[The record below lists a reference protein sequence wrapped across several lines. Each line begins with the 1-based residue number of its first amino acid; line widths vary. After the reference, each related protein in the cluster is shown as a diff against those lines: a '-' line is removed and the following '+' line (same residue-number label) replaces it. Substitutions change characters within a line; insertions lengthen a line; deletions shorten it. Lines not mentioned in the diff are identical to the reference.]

1 MKKPCEGCVRKRY
14 GCLPMKRV
22 RRRLLRRT
30 EVAGSCF
37 EVRGF
42 VRADPRFEGLGIPV
56 APDYLM
62 SGPMVKDDDGGVP
75 AKAEINLCQSWPN
88 SGRGDP
94 LLNQD

>member
-42 VRADPRFEGLGIPV
+42 VRADPRFEGLGILV
-56 APDYLM
+56 APDCPVFGLT
-62 SGPMVKDDDGGVP
+62 VKDDDGGVP
-75 AKAEINLCQSWPN
+75 AKAEINLCQFWPD